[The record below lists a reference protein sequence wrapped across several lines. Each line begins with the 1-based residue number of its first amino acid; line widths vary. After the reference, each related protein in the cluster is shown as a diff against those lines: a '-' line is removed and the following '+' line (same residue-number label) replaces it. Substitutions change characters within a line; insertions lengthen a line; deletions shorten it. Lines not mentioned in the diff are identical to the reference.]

1 VPEGDTIHRT
11 ADRLRPTLVGRPVV
25 EVRARRVVGA
35 VPRPGTVL
43 TAVEAVGKHLL
54 IRFADGHVL
63 RTHLGMT
70 GRWDLYGP
78 GERWRRPAHLARAVV
93 AVEGAVAVCFAA
105 PVAELTRGAA
115 PDGRVAP
122 DRPVSGSDFDGE
134 SKPGDGEDGRP
145 GSWAG
150 GVAAVAHLGPDLCR
164 PDTDLDAVVARMA
177 AVPGPGTVV
186 ADVLLD
192 QRVAAGIGNVYKSEV
207 LWACRLHPLT
217 PIEAVDGAT
226 RRSLVETA
234 AAQLRRNLG
243 GGPRTTVA
251 GPPGSMAVYGRARR
265 PCRRC
270 GTAIRWAR
278 TGRTA
283 RGTYWCPRCQPA
295 PGGE

>member
-11 ADRLRPTLVGRPVV
+11 ADRLRPRLVGRKVI

-35 VPRPGTVL
+35 APRPGTVL

-63 RTHLGMT
+63 RTHLGMN

-115 PDGRVAP
+115 PGG
-122 DRPVSGSDFDGE
+122 SGDSGPEIDADAK
-134 SKPGDGEDGRP
+134 SPHGDG
-145 GSWAG
+145 AG
-150 GVAAVAHLGPDLCR
+150 GGWTAAVPGVTHLGPDLCR
-164 PDTDLDAVVARMA
+164 PDTDLDAVAERLA
-177 AVPGPGTVV
+177 AIPEPGTVV

-192 QRVAAGIGNVYKSEV
+192 QRVAAGVGNVYKSEV
-207 LWACRLHPLT
+207 LWACRVHPLT
-217 PIEAVDGAT
+217 PIDAVDAAT
-226 RRSLVETA
+226 RRALVGTA

-243 GGPRTTVA
+243 PGRRTTVA
-251 GPPGSMAVYGRARR
+251 GPPGSVAVYGRARR

-270 GTAIRWAR
+270 GTLIRWAR

-283 RGTYWCPRCQPA
+283 RSTYWCPSCQPE
-295 PGGE
+295 PGGT